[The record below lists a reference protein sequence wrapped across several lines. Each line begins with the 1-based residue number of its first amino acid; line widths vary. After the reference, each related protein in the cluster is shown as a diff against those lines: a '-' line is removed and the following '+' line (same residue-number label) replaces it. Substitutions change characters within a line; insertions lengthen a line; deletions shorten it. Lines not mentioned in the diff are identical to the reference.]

1 MQNGRNKQIKH
12 KDSEKTIL
20 SFNNG
25 EGPNDRVNLGRDNG
39 IEQSKDMKQDINVL
53 RYYADIVAGIK
64 DKRKAKSGIDTNP
77 SAPEFD
83 E

>member
-12 KDSEKTIL
+12 QDSEKTIL

-39 IEQSKDMKQDINVL
+39 IEQSKDMKQESLIPDF
-53 RYYADIVAGIK
+53 K
-64 DKRKAKSGIDTNP
+64 
-77 SAPEFD
+77 
-83 E
+83 